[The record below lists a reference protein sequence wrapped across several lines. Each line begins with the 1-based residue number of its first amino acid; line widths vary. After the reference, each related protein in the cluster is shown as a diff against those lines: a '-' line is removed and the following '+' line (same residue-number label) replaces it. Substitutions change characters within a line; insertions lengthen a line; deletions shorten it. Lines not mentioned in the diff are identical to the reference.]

1 MKAII
6 MQSPSSL
13 NEMKTLRRILAIV
26 CASLK
31 ATALP
36 MAVLWGVSA
45 LAVAAY
51 YTCPPFAKAL
61 DPLLKWQKESGWIAA
76 ALNRLF
82 FYGLLPGVFQW
93 TIPSLRPR
101 RLLLT
106 IFAQGTWCALF
117 GVAVDFFYHLL
128 TFLFGDGRDFATLA
142 AKTFMNQFVWTTFV
156 LAPANAVF
164 YFWVARDFSA
174 RRFREEWPEEYVT
187 RTILPNLLTNW
198 CVWIPVNFAV
208 FAFPLPLQVQLS
220 GVVGAFW
227 TLMCLQLG
235 ARSK

>member
-1 MKAII
+1 MVYNVRG
-6 MQSPSSL
+6 MRENSFS
-13 NEMKTLRRILAIV
+13 EGMRRIAGIV
-26 CASLK
+26 GASLR
-31 ATALP
+31 ATAVP
-36 MAVLWGVSA
+36 MLVLWLVAAA
-45 LAVAAY
+45 LAVAY
-51 YTCPPFAKAL
+51 YAFPPFASAL
-61 DPLLKWQKESGWIAA
+61 EPLLRWQKESGWVAA

-82 FYGLLPGVFQW
+82 FYGLLPGIFQW

-106 IFAQGTWCALF
+106 IFAQGAWCALF
-117 GVAVDFFYHLL
+117 GVAVDFFYRLL